1 MFNTWITSFQDK
13 NYTKNKAAVAPDVQS
28 YKYLILRL
36 WSSAQVQR
44 DHEVHK
50 TRSTHNRF
58 VLDLDVL
65 PTEQNTDLSIWV
77 SPGSWF
83 SLKVMNQ
90 HIWKIDK
97 LHTWCFY
104 VQTPPHIISNLIL
117 MIQNVRNIYFSFQP
131 LRSEKSSEI
140 RTCDF
145 HTLFFKTSYIL
156 LKISG
161 SNFSLLILTNHS
173 STHTG
178 ESKRPHP

>member
-1 MFNTWITSFQDK
+1 MFNTSFQDK

-44 DHEVHK
+44 DHEVHHK

-83 SLKVMNQ
+83 SLKVMNE

-117 MIQNVRNIYFSFQP
+117 MIQNVRNIFPFSLWD
-131 LRSEKSSEI
+131 LRSPQKSEHVI
-140 RTCDF
+140 F
-145 HTLFFKTSYIL
+145 ILFFPRLPMYCSKYQVQ
-156 LKISG
+156 IS
-161 SNFSLLILTNHS
+161 HY
-173 STHTG
+173 
-178 ESKRPHP
+178 